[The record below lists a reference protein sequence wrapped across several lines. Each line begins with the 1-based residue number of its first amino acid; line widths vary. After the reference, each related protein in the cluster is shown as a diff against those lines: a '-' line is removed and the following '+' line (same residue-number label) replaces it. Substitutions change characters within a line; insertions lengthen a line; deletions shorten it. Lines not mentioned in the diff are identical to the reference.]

1 MTRAKST
8 LYDAGIEIARIVRF
22 PARGWVGG
30 RVQRGLVS
38 NVDRVPTLLEAA
50 AVAVWPTIQGRSL
63 AGLLD
68 GAPRPVRGAAPTGSR
83 RCTDRHK
90 LIVYFTESVTLI
102 QQTGVAAGTR
112 PR

>member
-8 LYDAGIEIARIVRF
+8 LYDAGIGIARIVRF

-68 GAPRPVRGAAPTGSR
+68 GAPRPVRGAAPT
-83 RCTDRHK
+83 
-90 LIVYFTESVTLI
+90 VTS
-102 QQTGVAAGTR
+102 
-112 PR
+112 